1 MIRKIDKWKRGGI
14 ILVVMLSEREQEIV
28 LMNLIILMFTYFNLK
43 KN

>member
-1 MIRKIDKWKRGGI
+1 MIRKIDKWKRVGI

>member
-1 MIRKIDKWKRGGI
+1 MIRKIDKWKRGEI

-28 LMNLIILMFTYFNLK
+28 FMNLLILIFTYFNLK